1 MGPGPGDRSSV
12 APPPLSVSTEMANT
26 EIAEKKPSAFNSAL
40 GSVREYFRDTFGELR
55 KVKWPTRLDTRNLT
69 TIVLAVTVAMSVVLG
84 AFDYAFENLFIGM
97 LKATPDL
104 VAVAVGASIV
114 LGIIIIV
121 VFAGRERR

>member
-1 MGPGPGDRSSV
+1 MGPGPGDRSAV
-12 APPPLSVSTEMANT
+12 ARPPLSVSTEMANT
-26 EIAEKKPSAFNSAL
+26 EIAEKKPSALNSAL

-69 TIVLAVTVAMSVVLG
+69 TIVLAVTLAMSVVLG
-84 AFDYAFENLFIGM
+84 AFDFAFENLLIGM

-104 VAVAVGASIV
+104 VAVAIGASIV
-114 LGIIIIV
+114 IGIIIVV